1 MNIFITGAHGF
12 VGRNLSE
19 YLTRT
24 TKHTL
29 FIPKSSELDLLNEN
43 AVDEYIIQN
52 KIDAIIHGAN
62 RGGGRDTAE
71 MNDVVHTNLRM
82 FFNIAKQAPKVQKII
97 HLGSGAEYGKHKPI
111 VDAVEDD
118 ALMALPQDDYG
129 FYKSVCAR
137 YIDKCD
143 NIYNLRIF
151 ATYGKYENYR
161 FKFISN
167 AIVKNLLGLPIEI
180 MQNVFFDYIDID
192 DMLPMITHFIEHDG
206 KYRTYNISKGQK
218 VDLVTLAQTIN
229 DVSDFKSEIIVKNTG
244 LNLEYTSSN
253 DRIMSEYPFHLS
265 THHETI
271 TRLIDYY
278 RSILPEID
286 TDEIRGDALAKKIT
300 VLINL

>member
-12 VGRNLSE
+12 VGQNLTE
-19 YLTRT
+19 YLSRT
-24 TKHTL
+24 TDHAL
-29 FIPKSSELDLLNEN
+29 FTPKSSELDLLNEN
-43 AVDEYIIQN
+43 AVDEYIAHN
-52 KIDAIIHGAN
+52 KIDIIIHGAN

-82 FFNIAKQAPKVQKII
+82 FFNIAKQSSKVQKII

-129 FYKSVCAR
+129 FYKSVCSR

-167 AIVKNLLGLPIEI
+167 AIVKNILGFPIEI

-192 DMLPMITHFIEHDG
+192 DMIPMIAYFIEHDG
-206 KYRTYNISKGQK
+206 QYRTYNISKGEK
-218 VDLVTLAQTIN
+218 VDLLTLAQTIN
-229 DVSDFKSEIIVKNTG
+229 NVSDFKSEIIVKNGG

-253 DRIMSEYPFHLS
+253 QRIMSEYSFSLS
-265 THHETI
+265 THRETI
-271 TRLIDYY
+271 TRLMDYY
-278 RSILPEID
+278 RSILSEID
-286 TDEIRGDALAKKIT
+286 NDEIRGDALAKKIA
-300 VLINL
+300 VSKNS

>member
-24 TKHTL
+24 TEHTL
-29 FIPKSSELDLLNEN
+29 FIPKSRELDLLNEN

-52 KIDAIIHGAN
+52 KIDVIIHGAN

-82 FFNIAKQAPKVQKII
+82 FFNIAKQSSKVQKII

-118 ALMALPQDDYG
+118 GLMALPQDDYG

-137 YIDKCD
+137 YIDQSD

-151 ATYGKYENYR
+151 GAYGKYENYR

-192 DMLPMITHFIEHDG
+192 DMLPMITHFIENDG
-206 KYRTYNISKGQK
+206 QYRTYNISKGK
-218 VDLVTLAQTIN
+218 KIDLVTLAHIIN
-229 DVSDFKSEIIVKNTG
+229 DVSDFKSEIIVKNSG

-253 DRIMSEYPFHLS
+253 DRAMSEHPFHLS

-271 TRLIDYY
+271 TRLMDYY

-286 TDEIRGDALAKKIT
+286 SDEIRGDALAKKIAVAKT
-300 VLINL
+300 L